1 MKIKIL
7 KAKAINPVTKAIGYV
22 ARVVTNGTATF
33 EDLCEAASRNTTLHK
48 SEVRTGFELGLEEA
62 ALQLKKGF
70 IVDLGP
76 IGKIYPSCSSGWV
89 KAEEEL
95 SLENIKTHVYYKPS
109 QEINSSI
116 LSASL
121 SWSKQTVDETQTGT
135 SGSGSSS
142 GSDAGGSGSSSGGD
156 YRE

>member
-1 MKIKIL
+1 MKIKIS
-7 KAKAINPVTKAIGYV
+7 KAKAINPVTKALGFV

-33 EDLCEAASRNTTLHK
+33 EDLCDAASRNTTLHR

-62 ALQLKKGF
+62 AIQLKKGL

-76 IGKIYPSCSSGWV
+76 LGKLYPSCSSGWV

-95 SLENIKTHVYYKPS
+95 SLSNVKTHVYYKPS
-109 QEINSSI
+109 QEISTAI
-116 LSASL
+116 TSAAL
-121 SWSKQTVDETQTGT
+121 SWSKVPIPETTENT
-135 SGSGSSS
+135 DSSGSSS
-142 GSDAGGSGSSSGGD
+142 ESTGSSGGD

>member
-7 KAKAINPVTKAIGYV
+7 KAKAINPVTKAIGWV

-33 EDLCEAASRNTTLHK
+33 EDLCEGAARNTTLHK

-62 ALQLKKGF
+62 ALQLKKGY

-76 IGKIYPSCSSGWV
+76 LGKIYPSCSSGWV
-89 KAEEEL
+89 KSEEEL
-95 SLENIKTHVYYKPS
+95 SLDNVKTHVYFKPS

-116 LSASL
+116 LSATL
-121 SWSKQTVDETQTGT
+121 SWSKQPATDTTDP
-135 SGSGSSS
+135 GSSGAES
-142 GSDAGGSGSSSGGD
+142 EDPAGGSGSSSGGD

>member
-1 MKIKIL
+1 MKIKIS
-7 KAKAINPVTKAIGYV
+7 KAKAINPVTKALGFV

-33 EDLCEAASRNTTLHK
+33 EDLCDAASRNTTLHR

-62 ALQLKKGF
+62 AIQLKKGL

-76 IGKIYPSCSSGWV
+76 LGKLYPSCSSGWV

-95 SLENIKTHVYYKPS
+95 SLSNVKTHVYYKPS
-109 QEINSSI
+109 PEISTAI
-116 LSASL
+116 TSAAL
-121 SWSKQTVDETQTGT
+121 SWSKQPATDTTDP
-135 SGSGSSS
+135 GSSGAES
-142 GSDAGGSGSSSGGD
+142 EDPAGGSGSSTGGD